1 MVRAPE
7 RWWYTNHPMGV
18 VLAPLGWLWCAAATL
33 RRGAYRRG
41 VRHPEPVGAPVVVV
55 GNVTVGGTGKTPLV
69 AWLAARLAEA
79 GLRVGIVAR
88 GYRGRARTWPQQV
101 RPDSDP
107 RMVGDEAVLLA
118 RACRC
123 PMAVGPDRVAAARA
137 LVAHHGCE
145 VILSDDGLQH
155 YRLAR
160 VMEIAVLDGVR
171 RLGNRRC
178 LPAGPLREPA
188 GRLRTVDLVVA
199 NGLPGPGELG
209 MRLRVRTLRPLAGGA
224 AEPIEGWRG
233 RRVHAVAGIGHPR
246 RFFETLRRAGLEVIE
261 HPFPDHHDFR
271 REALDFG
278 DGLPVVMT
286 EKDAVKCERLGL
298 KEAWVAPAEAEVDPR
313 VAERVLVRLR
323 EAADGGQQVARG
335 IYGVR

>member
-1 MVRAPE
+1 MLMRPE
-7 RWWYTNHPMGV
+7 RWWYGNHPAGV
-18 VLAPLGWLWCAAATL
+18 ALAPLGWLWCAAAAA
-33 RRGAYRRG
+33 RRAAYRRG
-41 VRHPEPVGAPVVVV
+41 LCRPQAVGVPLVVV

-69 AWLAARLAEA
+69 AWLAQGLAGA

-118 RACRC
+118 RACGC

-137 LVAHHGCE
+137 LVEHHRCD
-145 VILSDDGLQH
+145 VVLCDDGLQH
-155 YRLAR
+155 HRLAR
-160 VMEIAVLDGVR
+160 DMEIAVLDGVR

-188 GRLRTVDLVVA
+188 RRLRDVDLVVT

-209 MRLRVRTLRPLAGGA
+209 MRLRVSALRRLGDGRREPLGA
-224 AEPIEGWRG
+224 WRG
-233 RRVHAVAGIGHPR
+233 RRVHAVAGIGHPA
-246 RFFETLRRAGLEVIE
+246 RFFESLRRAGLDVVP
-261 HPFPDHHDFR
+261 HAFPDHHDFR
-271 REALDFG
+271 ARELAFG

-298 KEAWVAPAEAEVDPR
+298 ADAWAAEAEVEADPR
-313 VAERVLVRLR
+313 ILERVLARLR
-323 EAADGGQQVARG
+323 ER
-335 IYGVR
+335 GVRA